1 MIEKV
6 LVANRGE
13 IALRI
18 IRACKEL
25 GIRSVAVYSDA
36 DVNGLHVRYADES
49 YRIGPPDPS
58 ESYLNIDRI
67 VEVALECGADAIHP
81 GYGFLSENPEF
92 ARRCEEEGI
101 IFVGPSSRT
110 LELSGDKLACKKE
123 MERHGIPTI
132 PGSEVAGEEDAM
144 RVAKEL
150 GYPILLKSV
159 YGGGGR
165 GIRLVRDEEELQK
178 ALKVA
183 MMEAKAAFGREE
195 LYIEKYIEGA
205 RHIEFQIFR
214 DAYGHAVHLGER
226 ESSIQRRYQKLI
238 ELSPSPMLDEG
249 MREEMGRMAVKA
261 AEAIEYMNAG
271 TIEFLVDRDRNP
283 YFMEVN
289 ARLQVEHPV
298 TEMVTGV
305 DIVKEQLRLASGER
319 LDLRQEQLALN
330 GAAIECRINAEDPSK
345 GFLPSV
351 GEIVTYI
358 PPTGP
363 GIRVDS
369 SIYPGYRVDRNYDPL
384 LAKVIAHGRSYEEA
398 RLRMLAALEGMVIGG
413 VETVIPFHL
422 VVLKDE
428 AFIKGDLSTDFIER
442 RGILDRVRREMERGR
457 RTTELKAA
465 GIAAY
470 LLAKNKLVPKVE
482 AKREGRRWKQAYRY
496 GVMGLAE
503 GF

>member
-58 ESYLNIDRI
+58 DSYLNIDRI

-132 PGSEVAGEEDAM
+132 PGSEVAGEEDAIK
-144 RVAKEL
+144 VAKEL

-205 RHIEFQIFR
+205 RHIEFQILR

-271 TIEFLVDRDRNP
+271 TIEFLVDR
-283 YFMEVN
+283 
-289 ARLQVEHPV
+289 
-298 TEMVTGV
+298 
-305 DIVKEQLRLASGER
+305 
-319 LDLRQEQLALN
+319 
-330 GAAIECRINAEDPSK
+330 
-345 GFLPSV
+345 
-351 GEIVTYI
+351 
-358 PPTGP
+358 
-363 GIRVDS
+363 
-369 SIYPGYRVDRNYDPL
+369 
-384 LAKVIAHGRSYEEA
+384 
-398 RLRMLAALEGMVIGG
+398 
-413 VETVIPFHL
+413 
-422 VVLKDE
+422 
-428 AFIKGDLSTDFIER
+428 
-442 RGILDRVRREMERGR
+442 
-457 RTTELKAA
+457 
-465 GIAAY
+465 
-470 LLAKNKLVPKVE
+470 
-482 AKREGRRWKQAYRY
+482 
-496 GVMGLAE
+496 
-503 GF
+503 